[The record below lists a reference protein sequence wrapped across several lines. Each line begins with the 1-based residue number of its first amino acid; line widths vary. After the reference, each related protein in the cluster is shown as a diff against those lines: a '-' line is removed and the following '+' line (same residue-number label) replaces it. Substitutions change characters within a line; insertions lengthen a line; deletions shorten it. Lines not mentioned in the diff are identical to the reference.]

1 MSGAITELPVT
12 ANGIFLSYSHRD
24 AQAALGVKQE
34 LERRGVRVRLDTE
47 IMQAGQGIQAFILES
62 IRATVATVW
71 IVSEASL
78 TSDWV
83 ACEIMMSLRDAEL
96 WRKRRLVA
104 CYLDEGFLDKT
115 FRLRATAIID
125 QRIAEIDAL
134 VPQYVVSRI
143 DTNDLNAD
151 KSRLFRLRND
161 LGTLLEHL
169 RGSLCLDVRAGQAEA
184 NLGRLAKAL
193 RLVMPAQQPPLA
205 AAGDLEQRREEI
217 YGLIASNDGE
227 RALNRLMDFVKDFS
241 EDRRRRDVVIMMMN
255 YRRLESVQGA
265 SLREVRLER
274 TRLIEKALAL
284 LDDTV
289 DTLTRKVA

>member
-12 ANGIFLSYSHRD
+12 ANGIFLSYSHCD

-83 ACEIMMSLRDAEL
+83 ACEIMMSLGDAEL
-96 WRKRRLVA
+96 WKKRTLVA

-134 VPQYVVSRI
+134 VPQYMVSRI
-143 DTNDLNAD
+143 DTNDLNTD

-169 RGSLCLDVRAGQAEA
+169 RGSLCLDVRAG
-184 NLGRLAKAL
+184 
-193 RLVMPAQQPPLA
+193 
-205 AAGDLEQRREEI
+205 
-217 YGLIASNDGE
+217 
-227 RALNRLMDFVKDFS
+227 
-241 EDRRRRDVVIMMMN
+241 
-255 YRRLESVQGA
+255 
-265 SLREVRLER
+265 
-274 TRLIEKALAL
+274 
-284 LDDTV
+284 
-289 DTLTRKVA
+289 